1 MPMDHDILQ
10 RVSAGTGGRKIK
22 LLSNYTLPFI
32 QFFVFDVFC
41 EQYIIIYMVHVYMH
55 TYTDLASY
63 SAEPRVNLGLT
74 LP

>member
-1 MPMDHDILQ
+1 MYVIC
-10 RVSAGTGGRKIK
+10 II
-22 LLSNYTLPFI
+22 YT
-32 QFFVFDVFC
+32 FVFDVFYA
-41 EQYIIIYMVHVYMH
+41 QYIIIYMVHVYMH